1 MTEESEYNFPDFNE
15 DPKLWFAIWRSVN
28 WQWEKYW
35 ASRTEKTEAWWIG
48 RMAGQI
54 FRLREISGFADAY
67 FHGSLTAGSGELS
80 PKGRKF
86 DETKE
91 WEHRKRIHKMLGERK
106 PEHFE
111 LPKTIR

>member
-91 WEHRKRIHKMLGERK
+91 WKHRKRIHKMLGERK